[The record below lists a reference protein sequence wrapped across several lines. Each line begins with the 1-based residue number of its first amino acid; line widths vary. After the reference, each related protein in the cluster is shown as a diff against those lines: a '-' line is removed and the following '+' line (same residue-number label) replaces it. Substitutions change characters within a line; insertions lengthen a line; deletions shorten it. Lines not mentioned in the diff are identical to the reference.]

1 MIIKNKI
8 NIFILAFS
16 LVTVALIFVLAGP
29 FLNNIKENSKKFSE
43 QKSQISLIEKRI
55 ENVEKFKKIYEGKES
70 NFKQVKSLFVN
81 EFVPID
87 FIDFIEKT
95 ADGLG
100 LLYEISP
107 DPVVKNEKNKWSS
120 LVFGIKSTGSF
131 SNFMKFLEK
140 IENSPYLIK
149 IQDLNINSL
158 IEGKSNIGK
167 VVPADNVG
175 GVISIEVF
183 TNKQ

>member
-8 NIFILAFS
+8 NIFILVFS
-16 LVTVALIFVLAGP
+16 LVTVALIFILTGP
-29 FLNNIKENSKKFSE
+29 FLNNIKESSKKFSE
-43 QKSQISLIEKRI
+43 QKIQISLIEKRI
-55 ENVEKFKKIYEGKES
+55 ENVEKFKKTYKEKES
-70 NFKQVKSLFVN
+70 NFKQIESLFVN

-107 DPVVKNEKNKWSS
+107 DPIVKNEKNKWSS
-120 LVFGIKSTGSF
+120 LVFKIKLTGSF

-149 IQDLNINSL
+149 IQDFNITSQA
-158 IEGKSNIGK
+158 EGKANIGK
-167 VVPADNVG
+167 VVSADDVEG
-175 GVISIEVF
+175 IISIEVF
-183 TNKQ
+183 TDR